1 MKIPSRDSLY
11 LLCFVFGA
19 GIGVGCTAKYFK
31 NKYEI
36 MAQTEIESVRKAL
49 VDANRN
55 KPPIR
60 INTDG
65 FIDIPERPKSVNNN
79 AVDILGVDI
88 APEESVSAIPGT
100 RVEKIEYSDEF
111 GDIEIIP
118 PIEFGTNFE
127 YEPIS
132 LVWYA
137 GDGALVCDDEEIT
150 DDIAYCIGLDALN
163 HFGEYEDDA
172 VHVRNHARK
181 CDYEVLL
188 DERSWSDM
196 KRP

>member
-1 MKIPSRDSLY
+1 MKTNNLLY
-11 LLCFVFGA
+11 FVCFAF
-19 GIGVGCTAKYFK
+19 GIGVGIGCTAGYFK
-31 NKYEI
+31 EKYEI
-36 MAQTEIESVRKAL
+36 MAQTEIESVRKVYTAE
-49 VDANRN
+49 R
-55 KPPIR
+55 KKESIK
-60 INTDG
+60 INTEG
-65 FIDIPERPKSVNNN
+65 FKDIPEGLIINENQNPREWWNSVDIPERT
-79 AVDILGVDI
+79 D
-88 APEESVSAIPGT
+88 PEETVSFQ
-100 RVEKIEYSDEF
+100 KIEYGANPE
-111 GDIEIIP
+111 DIEIIP

-137 GDGALVCDDEEIT
+137 GDGALVCDDDEIT
-150 DDIAYCIGLDALN
+150 DDISFCIGLDALN

-188 DERSWSDM
+188 DERSWRDV